1 MPGRIQL
8 TIPERLATFC
18 AERPERRHW
27 LEALP
32 LLVEE
37 LCGRWALTLDAPFE
51 KCDATSSWVAPAIR
65 ANGQHAVLK
74 IGVPHFEAQ
83 DEIEALEYLDGDPT
97 VYLLEAEP
105 SANAMLLERCD
116 PGTSLRRVPIAE
128 QDVIVARLLRRFWRR
143 PAPARNFRPLAAMIE
158 LWCDATRRD
167 RDRWLDAPL
176 VLDGLAALEELAR
189 PSPDDVLLATD
200 LHAGNV
206 LRARRRPWLVI
217 DPKPFVGDAAYDAT
231 QHLLNTLP
239 RVSADPNGSITSLA
253 GKLGVDSERVRLWL
267 FARLAAEPRDSWDAE
282 GPRLAAL
289 LRS

>member
-1 MPGRIQL
+1 MPGKFKL
-8 TIPERLATFC
+8 TIPERVASFC
-18 AERPERRHW
+18 SERPERRDW

-32 LLVEE
+32 PLVEE
-37 LCGRWALTLDAPFE
+37 LCGRWELTLDAPFRE
-51 KCDATSSWVAPAIR
+51 CDASSSWVAPVRR
-65 ANGQHAVLK
+65 ADGQHAVLK

-83 DEIEALEYLDGDPT
+83 GEIEALEYLDGDPT

-116 PGTSLRRVPIAE
+116 PGTSLRQVSVAE
-128 QDVIVARLLRRFWRR
+128 QDVIVARLLQRFWRR
-143 PAPARNFRPLAAMIE
+143 PAPERNFRPLAAMIQ

-167 RDRWLDAPL
+167 RDRWRDAPL
-176 VLDGLAALEELAR
+176 VGDGLAALEELAR

-206 LRARRRPWLVI
+206 LRARRQPWLVI

-231 QHLLNTLP
+231 QHLLNTLD
-239 RVSADPNGSITSLA
+239 RVTADPTGSIAGLA
-253 GKLGVDSERVRLWL
+253 GKLDVDADRVRLWL
-267 FARLAAEPRDSWDAE
+267 FARLAAEPRESWDAD
-282 GPRLAAL
+282 GTALAAA